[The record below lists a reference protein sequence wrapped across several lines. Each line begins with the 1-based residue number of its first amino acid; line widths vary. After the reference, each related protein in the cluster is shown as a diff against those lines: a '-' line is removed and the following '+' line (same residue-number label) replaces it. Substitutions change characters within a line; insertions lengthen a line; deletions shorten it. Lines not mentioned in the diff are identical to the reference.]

1 MFKALKDNKII
12 AVSNKPEF
20 PLMELDTVEEDTE
33 HTVDDYVHVEGLF
46 VLKTDDAAK
55 EQTAAEV
62 RAERERRIDAIR
74 WRIERY
80 QTQEAAGIE
89 TTETAEQYQALLMYI
104 QALRDV
110 PEQAGFPDN
119 IVWPELEVKEE
130 HTENIEEPTESEQI
144 EQTEET

>member
-1 MFKALKDNKII
+1 MFKALKDDKII

-20 PLMELDTVEEDTE
+20 PLMVLDTVEEDTE
-33 HTVDDYVHVEGLF
+33 HTVDDYIHCAGQF
-46 VLKTDDAAK
+46 VLIVSDEAK

-89 TTETAEQYQALLMYI
+89 TTDTAEQYQAVLMYI

-119 IVWPELEVKEE
+119 IVWAELEVKEE

>member
-1 MFKALKDNKII
+1 MFKAIKDNKTI
-12 AVSNKPEF
+12 AISDTDSEF
-20 PLMELDTVEEDTE
+20 PCLVCDAIANEPE
-33 HTVDDYVHVEGLF
+33 HTTADYVQVNGEF
-46 VLKTDDAAK
+46 VLTSSAEAI
-55 EQTAAEV
+55 EQREAEV

-110 PEQAGFPDN
+110 PEQDGFPDN
-119 IVWPELEVKEE
+119 VVWPDMPE
-130 HTENIEEPTESEQI
+130 
-144 EQTEET
+144 